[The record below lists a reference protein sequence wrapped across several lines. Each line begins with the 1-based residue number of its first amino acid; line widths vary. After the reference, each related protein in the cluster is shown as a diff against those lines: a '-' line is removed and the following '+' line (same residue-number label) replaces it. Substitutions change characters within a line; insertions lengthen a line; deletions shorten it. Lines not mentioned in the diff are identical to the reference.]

1 MRGLNNTTDYIYGKL
16 KSRSSLYQHQFRHP
30 IMASQSEQK
39 VAEII
44 VESIYNAGVKVVFG
58 IPGAKVDAVFD
69 TLSGMIA
76 QILHRKDLNA
86 DFL

>member
-1 MRGLNNTTDYIYGKL
+1 MVSTIPRLHIWQVEVPLLSSSTPLHFPYIN
-16 KSRSSLYQHQFRHP
+16 
-30 IMASQSEQK
+30 MASQSEQK

-76 QILHRKDLNA
+76 HTLH
-86 DFL
+86 

>member
-1 MRGLNNTTDYIYGKL
+1 
-16 KSRSSLYQHQFRHP
+16 
-30 IMASQSEQK
+30 MASQSEQK

-69 TLSGMIA
+69 TLSGIIA
-76 QILHRKDLNA
+76 QALPRRELVA
-86 DFL
+86 DMM